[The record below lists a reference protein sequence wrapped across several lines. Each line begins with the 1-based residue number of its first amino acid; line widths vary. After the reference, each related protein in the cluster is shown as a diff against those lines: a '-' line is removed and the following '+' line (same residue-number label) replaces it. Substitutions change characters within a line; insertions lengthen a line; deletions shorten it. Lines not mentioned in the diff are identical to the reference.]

1 MNCLEARKYIYDF
14 VQKNWEEEMVE
25 DFLKHLHSCQ
35 ECQEELR
42 ITHMVY
48 HGLRSLDDKE
58 ELRIDGSYAELQ
70 EEAGRFLFHCHFFSA
85 FRIVSETL
93 VFWAVTF
100 SLICF
105 IAKYGVYLT

>member
-25 DFLKHLHSCQ
+25 DFLKHLHSCP

-85 FRIVSETL
+85 FGIVSETL

-100 SLICF
+100 RVIFF
-105 IAKYGVYLT
+105 IG

>member
-25 DFLKHLHSCQ
+25 DFLKHLHSCP

-48 HGLRSLDDKE
+48 H
-58 ELRIDGSYAELQ
+58 
-70 EEAGRFLFHCHFFSA
+70 
-85 FRIVSETL
+85 IVSETL